1 MGDVS
6 WRNRVGLSDVLISLY
21 SYDVTAEY
29 PVTPGVFDQLHLH
42 SPLYYFHCFNRS
54 LKILPGI
61 G

>member
-6 WRNRVGLSDVLISLY
+6 WRNRVGVSDVLSSLY

-42 SPLYYFHCFNRS
+42 SPLYYCHCLIAVS
-54 LKILPGI
+54 G
-61 G
+61 